1 MKVLLIG
8 KFPPCQGGI
17 SSKTFWLCHALASR
31 DINFDI
37 VTIVPELYR
46 SETTGKLPSNVRLR
60 QITTDEEPPWF
71 IPGGEL
77 WLERLVSSALDFA
90 DDQLPDVVEANY
102 LAPYGFAAFVVS
114 RILGVPLLIRHAG
127 SDLAKLSN
135 WEPAQRALESLM
147 INADFIATTPD
158 AVSQLPKQAGSSN
171 SLVTLPR
178 YAPDPQAFQ
187 YTGDTSIY
195 CTLRL
200 AGKIN
205 YFWKL
210 KALDTLMAALKLRQ
224 DWKLEMIADGKGRES
239 FETEIKKHGIGER
252 IHRQAFIPPDQMP
265 VFLSEAT
272 AVWAVERQG
281 RIIDFSNIVWEA
293 LSVGRPCLVSESTAE
308 HPDLAQ
314 FRDSPLL
321 LVVNTEDPL
330 TIVEALD
337 KADSMKVTGRPAGL
351 TEAYTKYIEATVSLY
366 QQTVR
371 SRGVR

>member
-1 MKVLLIG
+1 MKVLIIG

-17 SSKTFWLCHALASR
+17 SSKTFWLCRALTSR
-31 DINFDI
+31 DIDFDV
-37 VTIVPELYR
+37 VTIVPALYR
-46 SETTGKLPSNVRLR
+46 SEAISELPSNVRVR
-60 QITTDEEPPWF
+60 QIKVDDDPPWF

-77 WLERLVSSALDFA
+77 WLERLVSTAMGFT

-135 WEPAQRALESLM
+135 WEPSQRALESLM

-158 AVSQLPKQAGSSN
+158 AVPQLPKQAGASN
-171 SLVTLPR
+171 SLVSLPR
-178 YAPDPQAFQ
+178 YAPDPEAFQ
-187 YTGDTSIY
+187 YTEGTSARR
-195 CTLRL
+195 TLRL

-210 KALDTLMAALKLRQ
+210 KALDTLIAALKLRP
-224 DWKLEMIADGKGRES
+224 DWKLEMITDGKGRDS
-239 FETEIKKHGIGER
+239 FEAEIKKHGIEER
-252 IHRQAFIPPDQMP
+252 VHRQAFIPPDQMP
-265 VFLSEAT
+265 IFLSEAT

-281 RIIDFSNIVWEA
+281 EIVDFSNIIWEA
-293 LSVGRPCLVSESTAE
+293 LSVGSPCLVSESTLE
-308 HPDLAQ
+308 HPDLVK

-321 LVVNTEDPL
+321 LAVDPDDPR
-330 TIVEALD
+330 TIAEALD
-337 KADSMKVTGRPAGL
+337 SAASMNVIGPPSGL
-351 TEAYTKYIEATVSLY
+351 TEAYNKYIEANVSLY
-366 QQTVR
+366 HQVAQ

>member
-1 MKVLLIG
+1 MKILLIG

-17 SSKTFWLCHALASR
+17 SSKTYWLCRALASH

-37 VTIVPELYR
+37 VTIVPALYR
-46 SETTGKLPSNVRLR
+46 SETTGELPGNVRLR

-77 WLERLVSSALDFA
+77 WLERLVSNALDFSA
-90 DDQLPDVVEANY
+90 DQLPDVVEANY

-135 WEPAQRALESLM
+135 WGPTQSALKSLM
-147 INADFIATTPD
+147 INADFIATTTD
-158 AVSQLPKQAGSSN
+158 AISQLPNRHSSPN
-171 SLVTLPR
+171 SLVSLPR
-178 YAPDPQAFQ
+178 YTPDPQAFQ
-187 YTGDTSIY
+187 YIGNKSACCD
-195 CTLRL
+195 LRL

-210 KALDTLMAALKLRQ
+210 KAFDTLLAALKLRP
-224 DWKLEMIADGKGRES
+224 DWKLEMIADGKGRDS
-239 FETEIKKHGIGER
+239 FEVQIKEQGLGER
-252 IHRQAFIPPDQMP
+252 VHRQAFISPDQMP

-281 RIIDFSNIVWEA
+281 EITDFSNIVWEA
-293 LSVGRPCLVSESTAE
+293 LSVGSPCLVSKFTLE
-308 HPDLAQ
+308 HFDIAQ
-314 FRDSPLL
+314 FSDSPLL
-321 LVVNTEDPL
+321 LAVNPEDPL
-330 TIVEALD
+330 SIMEALD
-337 KADSMKVTGRPAGL
+337 KAASMNIVGPPQSL
-351 TEAYTKYIEATVSLY
+351 TDTYNKYIEANVSLY
-366 QQTVR
+366 QQTAI